1 MNRLAGRVFGPI
13 RALAGGL
20 ADLVLPEACA
30 ACEHPRLAAGGLCQ
44 QCNIDLLGLVS
55 LAYCPRC
62 GATLGPH
69 IPARDDGCWACP
81 NPLPRFSR
89 VVRLGPYAGPLR
101 SMIRNL
107 KYHHRDTMGRR
118 VGAMLGEALRA
129 AHADRE
135 FDVVLPVPM
144 HWRRRLVR
152 GCDHARVLARAVARR
167 LRLPVGDELIRVRN
181 TPPQTHLSRTGRIEN
196 VRRAFALRPR
206 SNLAGASVLLVD
218 DVTTTGAT
226 ASEAARTILG
236 GKALHVTLAVVAKSE
251 SPRAYAQR
259 QE

>member
-1 MNRLAGRVFGPI
+1 MSHFAGGLLGGV
-13 RALAGGL
+13 RALAAGV
-20 ADLVLPEACA
+20 AELVLPEACC
-30 ACEHPRLAAGGLCQ
+30 ACEDPRVAANRLCER
-44 QCNIDLLGLVS
+44 CNVALLGLVS

-62 GATLGPH
+62 GATLGPN

-89 VVRLGPYAGPLR
+89 VVRLGPYTGPLR
-101 SMIRNL
+101 SIIHEL
-107 KYHHRDTMGRR
+107 KYRRRDAMRR
-118 VGAMLGEALRA
+118 RLGALLAQAVRGGGT
-129 AHADRE
+129 HQE

-144 HWRRRLVR
+144 HWRRRLAR
-152 GCDHARVLARAVARR
+152 GYDHARVLARAVARE
-167 LRLPVGDELIRVRN
+167 LRLPLGDELVRVRN
-181 TPPQTHLSRTGRIEN
+181 TPPQTHLSRTRRIEN

-206 SNLAGASVLLVD
+206 ENLAGASVLLVD

-226 ASEAARTILG
+226 ASEAARTILA

-251 SPRAYAQR
+251 SPRAYTQR